1 MWDAGLHLPAMREA
15 FRQGEL
21 SEEKEKRRQET
32 TKMADIIIMPKL
44 GFNMSEGKLV
54 EWYKAEGDV
63 VKKGEPVFS
72 VETDKTNMDIEATR
86 DGVVRALLIQAGDKI
101 PVTLPIAVIGETDED
116 ISSVLAD
123 AKAQLGEYGGA
134 ADDASAEPA
143 AAEAAAAFG
152 ENKEASAYDYDIA
165 VIGGGPG
172 GYVAAIKAAQMGKK
186 TVIFEKEKVG
196 GTCLNVGCI
205 PTKALLRS
213 AQALKEVKEAGKFGV
228 IQMEGAPELDLAKV
242 QTRKQGVIGQLVG
255 GVEGLLRSNGAVL
268 KKSEAVLTDAHTI
281 AAGGETVTAENI
293 IIATGSQA
301 KSLPIA
307 IDPAAKVLTSKEML
321 DISEKP
327 DSVAVI
333 GGGVIGIEFA
343 YFLAVIGVKVTVV
356 EFLDRILPM
365 VDEEITAQVTAHL
378 QELGIEIYTSAK
390 VTEVKADAVVFEKDG
405 KLQETACDQVLMAVG
420 RGPDLTGIDTET
432 LGIKT
437 NRGAIVTDAQLR
449 TSVNNIYAI
458 GDVNGRA
465 MLAHTASME
474 GIVAVETICGKKAAM
489 DYDKI
494 PSAIYIEP
502 EIASIGLTEKQ
513 AKEKYGEIK
522 VGRFPLMANGKA
534 KVAGEERGLAKVICE
549 AKYGE
554 IVGVHLYCIHATD
567 MIAEA
572 SVAMKLEAT
581 AEEVAMAVHPH
592 PTVSEIMHETMHAVG
607 GRAIHF

>member
-1 MWDAGLHLPAMREA
+1 
-15 FRQGEL
+15 
-21 SEEKEKRRQET
+21 
-32 TKMADIIIMPKL
+32 MADIIIMPKL

-54 EWYKAEGDV
+54 EWYKAEGDA

-86 DGVVRALLIQAGDKI
+86 DGVVRALLINAGDKI
-101 PVTLPIAVIGETDED
+101 PVTLPIAVIGEADED
-116 ISSVLAD
+116 ISAVLAEAKVQLGGHGSAACEAP
-123 AKAQLGEYGGA
+123 AKA
-134 ADDASAEPA
+134 DA
-143 AAEAAAAFG
+143 AAEKAAASSEDKG
-152 ENKEASAYDYDIA
+152 ASAYDYDIA

-172 GYVAAIKAAQMGKK
+172 GYVAAIKGAQMGKK

-228 IQMEGAPELDLAKV
+228 INMEGAPDLDFAKV
-242 QTRKQGVIGQLVG
+242 QARKQGVIGQLVG
-255 GVEGLLRSNGAVL
+255 GVEGLLRGNDATL
-268 KKSEAVLTDAHTI
+268 KKAEAVLTDPHTI
-281 AAGGETVTAENI
+281 QAGGETITAENI

-301 KSLPIA
+301 KSLPIT

-365 VDEEITAQVTAHL
+365 VDEEITSQVTAHL
-378 QELGIEIYTSAK
+378 QDLGIEIYTSAK
-390 VTEVKADAVVFEKDG
+390 VTEVKSGAVVFEKDG
-405 KLQETACDQVLMAVG
+405 TLQETACDQVLMAVG
-420 RGPDLTGIDTET
+420 RGPDLTGIDTEA
-432 LGIKT
+432 LGIET
-437 NRGAIVTDAQLR
+437 SRGAIVTDAQLR
-449 TSVNNIYAI
+449 TSVPNIYAI
-458 GDVNGRA
+458 GDVNGKA

-474 GIVAVETICGKKAAM
+474 GIVAVETICGEKASM

-581 AEEVAMAVHPH
+581 AEEVAMAIHPH

>member
-1 MWDAGLHLPAMREA
+1 
-15 FRQGEL
+15 
-21 SEEKEKRRQET
+21 
-32 TKMADIIIMPKL
+32 MADVIIMPKL
-44 GFNMSEGKLV
+44 GFNMDEGKLV
-54 EWYKAEGDV
+54 EWYKKEGDEI
-63 VKKGEPVFS
+63 KKGEPLFS
-72 VETDKTNMDIEATR
+72 VETDKTNMDIEATG
-86 DGVVRALLIQAGDKI
+86 DGVVRALLIEAGDKI
-101 PVTLPIAVIGETDED
+101 PVTLPIAIVAGKDENID
-116 ISSVLAD
+116 VVLAD
-123 AKAQLGEYGGA
+123 AKAQLAGGGVAVKEA
-134 ADDASAEPA
+134 APAAEPA
-143 AAEAAAAFG
+143 AKAEVPAVQ
-152 ENKEASAYDYDIA
+152 ESAYDYEIA

-186 TVIFEKEKVG
+186 TVIVEKENFG

-213 AQALKEVKEAGKFGV
+213 AEALKEVKESAKFGV
-228 IQMEGAPELDLAKV
+228 IDVDTSKADLNLAKV
-242 QTRKQGVIGQLVG
+242 QERKKGVIKQLVG
-255 GVEGLLRSNGAVL
+255 GVQGLVKGNGAVI
-268 KKSEAVLTDAHTI
+268 KKGTGKLVDAHTI
-281 AAGGETVTAENI
+281 EVDGETFTAEYI

-301 KSLPIA
+301 KSLPIKV
-307 IDPAAKVLTSKEML
+307 DPAAKVMTSKEML
-321 DISEKP
+321 DIDQKP
-327 DSVAVI
+327 ASVAVI

-343 YFLAVIGVKVTVV
+343 YFLATIGVEVTVV

-365 VDEEITAQVTAHL
+365 VDEEITAQVTKHL
-378 QELGIEIYTSAK
+378 QEMGIKMNTSAK
-390 VTEVKADAVVFEKDG
+390 VTEITADGVKFEKDAEV
-405 KLQETACDQVLMAVG
+405 QEVKCEQVLMAVG
-420 RGPDLTGIDTET
+420 RGPDLTGIDAEA

-437 NRGAIVTDAQLR
+437 ERGAIVTDLTLK
-449 TSVNNIYAI
+449 TSVPNIYAI
-458 GDVNGRA
+458 GDVNGKA

-474 GIVAVETICGKKAAM
+474 GIVAVENICGHNSTM
-489 DYDKI
+489 DYAKI
-494 PSAIYIEP
+494 PSAIYIQP

-534 KVAGEERGLAKVICE
+534 KVAGEERGLAKVITE

-581 AEEVAMAVHPH
+581 AEEVAMAIHPH